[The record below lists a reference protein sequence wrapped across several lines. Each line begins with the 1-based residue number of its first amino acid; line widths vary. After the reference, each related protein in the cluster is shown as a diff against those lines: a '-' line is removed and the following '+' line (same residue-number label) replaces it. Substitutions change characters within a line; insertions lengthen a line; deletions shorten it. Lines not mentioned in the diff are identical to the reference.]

1 VVKLS
6 KLNWE
11 SKMRLRALWVV
22 AGLGFFL
29 AAASTNAQYGPGKW
43 EFTPFVGYETSGSY
57 PLNPQTVGVNVN
69 DLRVDGATSFGT
81 FMDYGL
87 TSNAQVEFMWD
98 RNLTSYSAQ
107 IFPGEP
113 FFKAYNSDIDQYQF
127 GLLFMFLGPDHRFRP
142 YAAGSLGFTH
152 EFNSGGNPTRTD
164 FSYSLGGG
172 VKYALGR
179 HVALRGDAR
188 YMPTY
193 ANSSLATYCDPFFG
207 CYTAKVSNYQHRGN
221 FVAGIVFKF

>member
-1 VVKLS
+1 
-6 KLNWE
+6 
-11 SKMRLRALWVV
+11 MRLRVLWLV
-22 AGLGFFL
+22 AGLVFL
-29 AAASTNAQYGPGKW
+29 LSAASAKAQFGQDKW
-43 EFTPFVGYETSGSY
+43 EITPFVGYQTSGSY
-57 PLNPQTVGVNVN
+57 PLNPQTSGVIVN

-81 FMDYGL
+81 FIDYSL
-87 TSNAQVEFMWD
+87 THNAQAEFMWD

-107 IFPGEP
+107 ILPGEP
-113 FFKAYNSDIDQYQF
+113 FFKAYDSTIDQYQF
-127 GLLFMFLGPDHRFRP
+127 GLLYMLFGDGHRLRP
-142 YAAGSLGFTH
+142 YVAGSVGFTH

-172 VKYALGR
+172 VKYGLGR
-179 HVALRGDAR
+179 HIALRGEAR

>member
-1 VVKLS
+1 
-6 KLNWE
+6 
-11 SKMRLRALWVV
+11 MRLRALWVV

-57 PLNPQTVGVNVN
+57 PLNPQTIGVNVN

-81 FMDYGL
+81 FIDYGL
-87 TSNAQVEFMWD
+87 TPNTQVEFMWD

-127 GLLFMFLGPDHRFRP
+127 GLLYMFLGPDHRFRP

>member
-1 VVKLS
+1 
-6 KLNWE
+6 
-11 SKMRLRALWVV
+11 MRLRALWVV
-22 AGLGFFL
+22 AGLISL
-29 AAASTNAQYGPGKW
+29 LSAASADAQFARDKW
-43 EFTPFVGYETSGSY
+43 EITPFVGYETSGSY
-57 PLNPQTVGVNVN
+57 PLNPQTSGVTVN

-81 FMDYGL
+81 FIDYSL
-87 TSNAQVEFMWD
+87 THNAQVEFMWG

-113 FFKAYNSDIDQYQF
+113 FFKAYDSTIDQYQF
-127 GLLFMFLGPDHRFRP
+127 GLLYMLFGEDHRLRP
-142 YAAGSLGFTH
+142 YLAGSLGFTH

-172 VKYALGR
+172 VKYGLSR
-179 HVALRGDAR
+179 HLALRGDAR

>member
-1 VVKLS
+1 M
-6 KLNWE
+6 LNRR
-11 SKMRLRALWVV
+11 SKMRLRAVGVV
-22 AGLGFFL
+22 AGLGWFF
-29 AAASTNAQYGPGKW
+29 AAAPANAQYGPGKW
-43 EFTPFVGYETSGSY
+43 EFTPFAGYETSGSY
-57 PLNPQTVGVNVN
+57 PLHFQTIGVNVN

-81 FMDYGL
+81 FIDYGL
-87 TSNAQVEFMWD
+87 TRDAQVEFLWD
-98 RNLTSYSAQ
+98 RNQTSYSAQ
-107 IFPGEP
+107 IRPGEP

-127 GLLFMFLGPDHRFRP
+127 GLLFMFLGDDHRLRP

-164 FSYSLGGG
+164 FAYSLGGG

-188 YMPTY
+188 YLPTY

-207 CYTAKVSNYQHRGN
+207 CFTAKVSNYQHRGN
-221 FVAGIVFKF
+221 FVAGMVFKF